1 MSSERST
8 ICHEN
13 VAYLATAGRVDQ
25 NNDHAYS
32 DPSSPQA
39 QLALSGVW
47 QQINCC
53 TQSPMVLAS
62 ETFFFLATA
71 FARRS
76 AFEASSTS
84 AHALSSRCSAHPW

>member
-47 QQINCC
+47 QQINC

>member
-62 ETFFFLATA
+62 EAFFLATA